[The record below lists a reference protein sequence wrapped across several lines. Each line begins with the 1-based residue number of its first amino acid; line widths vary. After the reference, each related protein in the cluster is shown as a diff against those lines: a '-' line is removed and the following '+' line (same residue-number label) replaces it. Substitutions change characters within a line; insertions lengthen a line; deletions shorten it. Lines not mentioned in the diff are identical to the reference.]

1 LGWLHLVY
9 FTGGNEGNEGLS
21 ARSKLFACLGAVS
34 LRRLTFSDSGID
46 TLPVA
51 IDIQEQI
58 MRTDLNNTVAVV
70 TGAGRGI
77 GREIALYQARN
88 GANVAVLARTAS
100 EIEETASLI
109 GKEGGVAISLSV
121 DLVDRR
127 AVEQVLDRV
136 ASELGSVDLLVNDHG
151 SFRAFGPIWECDP
164 DIWWQDVEINLRG
177 TFNTCRV
184 VTPSMI
190 ARGKG
195 RIVNLVGGGTG
206 NSFPNGSGY
215 ASSKAAIMRFTECLN
230 DTTKEG
236 GVLAFAVD
244 PGLVRTSMT
253 ELQLFS
259 EAGKTYLPG
268 IQELFEDGVNIPPSC
283 AAALIADIAAG
294 RFDPLAGRLLRG
306 VDDRDQLEQQMKEIV
321 ARDARA
327 LRFSSVEQVRL

>member
-1 LGWLHLVY
+1 M
-9 FTGGNEGNEGLS
+9 
-21 ARSKLFACLGAVS
+21 K
-34 LRRLTFSDSGID
+34 
-46 TLPVA
+46 
-51 IDIQEQI
+51 I
-58 MRTDLNNTVAVV
+58 MRTDLKGTVAVV

-77 GREIALYQARN
+77 GREIALHQARN
-88 GANVAVLARTAS
+88 GAKVAVLARTAS
-100 EIEETASLI
+100 DIDETVSLI
-109 GKEGGVAISLSV
+109 TGDRGVAAPFPV

-136 ASELGSVDLLVNDHG
+136 AIELGSIDLLVNNHG

-164 DIWWQDVEINLRG
+164 EIWWQDVEINLRG
-177 TFNTCRV
+177 TFNTSRLV
-184 VTPSMI
+184 APAML

-230 DTTKEG
+230 DTTKDG

-253 ELQLFS
+253 ELQLYS
-259 EAGKTYLPG
+259 DAGKTYLPG
-268 IQELFEDGVNIPPSC
+268 IQELFDNGVNIPPSR
-283 AAALIADIAAG
+283 AAGLITDIAAG

-306 VDDRDQLEQQMKEIV
+306 VDDRDLLEQEMKQII
-321 ARDARA
+321 AHDGRA
-327 LRFSSVEQVRL
+327 LRFSGVEQAKL

>member
-1 LGWLHLVY
+1 MA
-9 FTGGNEGNEGLS
+9 E
-21 ARSKLFACLGAVS
+21 
-34 LRRLTFSDSGID
+34 
-46 TLPVA
+46 
-51 IDIQEQI
+51 
-58 MRTDLNNTVAVV
+58 LNGTVAVV

-77 GREIALYQARN
+77 GREIALHQAQG
-88 GANVAVLARTAS
+88 GAKVAVLARTAR

-109 GKEGGVAISLSV
+109 KGQGGRAIAIPV
-121 DLVDRR
+121 DLVDRSG
-127 AVEQVLDRV
+127 VEDALGRI
-136 ASELGSVDLLVNDHG
+136 AAELGAIDSLVNNHG
-151 SFRAFGPIWECDP
+151 SFRAFGPIWECNP
-164 DIWWQDVEINLRG
+164 EVWWQDVEINLRG
-177 TFNTCRV
+177 TFHTCRV
-184 VTPSMI
+184 AAPAML

-206 NSFPNGSGY
+206 NSFPHGSGY

-230 DTTKEG
+230 DTTKAG

-259 EAGKTYLPG
+259 EPGKAYLPN
-268 IQELFEDGVNIPPSC
+268 IQELFDNGVNVPPSR

-306 VDDRDQLEQQMKEIV
+306 VDDRDLLEQEMEAII

-327 LRFSSVEQVRL
+327 LRFSSVEQEKL